1 MLKNKSN
8 VQMLLQTLET
18 WVPNLSK
25 ENEPLV
31 NISTG
36 ERASDKLFENF
47 ETRYVRNEFILHI
60 TTNKKHTVRKNF
72 QKKFYDQTKR
82 QNLFCF
88 GSNWKKRNLLTT
100 TKDKKLQRKISST
113 FENEN
118 FIANTPYS
126 ICDKNKQ
133 TPSNP

>member
-1 MLKNKSN
+1 
-8 VQMLLQTLET
+8 MLLQTLET

-60 TTNKKHTVRKNF
+60 TTNKKNIQSEKTSRKSF
-72 QKKFYDQTKR
+72 MTK
-82 QNLFCF
+82 Q
-88 GSNWKKRNLLTT
+88 
-100 TKDKKLQRKISST
+100 KDKIYFVLVQIGRK
-113 FENEN
+113 E
-118 FIANTPYS
+118 
-126 ICDKNKQ
+126 IC
-133 TPSNP
+133 

>member
-31 NISTG
+31 NISTR
-36 ERASDKLFENF
+36 ERASNKLIENF

-60 TTNKKHTVRKNF
+60 TTYKKHAVRKNF
-72 QKKFYDQTKR
+72 QKKFYDEIKK

-100 TKDKKLQRKISST
+100 TKDKKLHRKISST
-113 FENEN
+113 FEN
-118 FIANTPYS
+118 
-126 ICDKNKQ
+126 
-133 TPSNP
+133 

>member
-25 ENEPLV
+25 ENKPLV

-60 TTNKKHTVRKNF
+60 TTNKKTYS
-72 QKKFYDQTKR
+72 QKKLPEKV
-82 QNLFCF
+82 L
-88 GSNWKKRNLLTT
+88 
-100 TKDKKLQRKISST
+100 
-113 FENEN
+113 
-118 FIANTPYS
+118 
-126 ICDKNKQ
+126 
-133 TPSNP
+133 

>member
-60 TTNKKHTVRKNF
+60 TTNKKTYS
-72 QKKFYDQTKR
+72 QKKLPEKV
-82 QNLFCF
+82 L
-88 GSNWKKRNLLTT
+88 
-100 TKDKKLQRKISST
+100 
-113 FENEN
+113 
-118 FIANTPYS
+118 
-126 ICDKNKQ
+126 
-133 TPSNP
+133 

>member
-1 MLKNKSN
+1 
-8 VQMLLQTLET
+8 MLLQTLET

-60 TTNKKHTVRKNF
+60 TKNKKT
-72 QKKFYDQTKR
+72 
-82 QNLFCF
+82 
-88 GSNWKKRNLLTT
+88 
-100 TKDKKLQRKISST
+100 
-113 FENEN
+113 
-118 FIANTPYS
+118 
-126 ICDKNKQ
+126 
-133 TPSNP
+133 